1 MTRNYFKVKTIDS
14 LSLAGALPTEGFCV
28 EPGMKGPS
36 FVYFFLILT
45 NCNQMS
51 QFNSI
56 FSPLSNKLARLAGI
70 TLLAV
75 AALFASTQ
83 QMSAQACVQ
92 NLVIGLDGNCEVDVP
107 VSTVLLGGN
116 PALYY
121 LKINDNNPN
130 DDNATTGAGKVNA
143 LSPA

>member
-1 MTRNYFKVKTIDS
+1 MTRNFFTVKTINA
-14 LSLAGALPTEGFCV
+14 LSLAGASPTEGFRV
-28 EPGMKGPS
+28 EPSMKGPS

-56 FSPLSNKLARLAGI
+56 FSPLTNKLARLAGI

-83 QMSAQACVQ
+83 NVVAFM
-92 NLVIGLDGNCEVDVP
+92 
-107 VSTVLLGGN
+107 
-116 PALYY
+116 
-121 LKINDNNPN
+121 
-130 DDNATTGAGKVNA
+130 
-143 LSPA
+143 